1 LTFLPPDVVGNVF
14 LKLFAEQPIDSRVT
28 EFSDYLVDNYIGN
41 DATFPTT
48 LWAALNNDVWI
59 TNNGSEAFNSKFK
72 TENQS
77 PHPNIFEFLKC
88 VKNIQIDTYSKINS
102 VDLETNKK
110 VKA

>member
-1 LTFLPPDVVGNVF
+1 VGNVF

-77 PHPNIFEFLKC
+77 PHLNIFEFLKC